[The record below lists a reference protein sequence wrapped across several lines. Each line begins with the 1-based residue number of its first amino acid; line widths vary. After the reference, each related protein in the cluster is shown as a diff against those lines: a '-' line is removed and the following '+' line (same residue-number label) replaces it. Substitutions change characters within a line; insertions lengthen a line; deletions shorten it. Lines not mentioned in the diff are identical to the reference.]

1 MPKDN
6 IIVLEIDNFGRYLIK
21 MAFKKSVTVHAK
33 PSKMESF
40 ITESIYL
47 AKNCHPDDTNRMAEF
62 LVNKMSQNY
71 GDYGTRYNIIAA
83 LNYKPRLQI
92 DIYMV

>member
-1 MPKDN
+1 MSR
-6 IIVLEIDNFGRYLIK
+6 VLEIDNFGRYLIK
-21 MAFKKSVTVHAK
+21 MAFKKSVTIQAK

-47 AKNCHPDDTNRMAEF
+47 AKSMFDDNETNRMAEF

-71 GDYGTRYNIIAA
+71 GDYGTSYNILAA
-83 LNYKPRLQI
+83 LDYKSRL
-92 DIYMV
+92 